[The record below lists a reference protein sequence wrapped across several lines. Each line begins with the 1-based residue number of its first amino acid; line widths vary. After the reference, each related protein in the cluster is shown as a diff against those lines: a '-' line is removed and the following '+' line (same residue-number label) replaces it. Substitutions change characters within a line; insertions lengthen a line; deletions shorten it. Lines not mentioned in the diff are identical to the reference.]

1 MCGAALHN
9 VESRSGENPGAHL
22 FSGDRKMTT
31 LTGNRLVYPW
41 LSLVMLCLCLL
52 GCGSQE
58 GPKEAAKEKAPPA
71 AALPAPPPVG
81 ATTPKTADEYVR
93 QGKEF
98 FTAAQYDQAITAY
111 SEALNLKPQS
121 VQAYNNRGI
130 AYCNKQDFDQAISD
144 FSRAI
149 DIDPK
154 FGKGYNNRAVAYII
168 KGEKDKA
175 RLDVEKAKSLGIPVN
190 QMLIDSLKP
199 DEVKAEEKA
208 KVEAAPSNAPAPG
221 KPAAKGK
228 DKAKAKNN

>member
-1 MCGAALHN
+1 MDTAKC
-9 VESRSGENPGAHL
+9 
-22 FSGDRKMTT
+22 
-31 LTGNRLVYPW
+31 NRLVYLW
-41 LSLVMLCLCLL
+41 LSLVLLCLCSL

-81 ATTPKTADEYVR
+81 ATTLKTADEYIS

-98 FTAAQYDQAITAY
+98 FTAAQYDKAITAY
-111 SEALNLKPQS
+111 SEALNLNPQS
-121 VQAYNNRGI
+121 IQAYNNRGI
-130 AYCNKQDFDQAISD
+130 AYCNKMDFDQAISD
-144 FSRAI
+144 FSRTI
-149 DIDPK
+149 EIDPK
-154 FGKGYNNRAVAYII
+154 FGKAYNNRAVAYMI

-208 KVEAAPSNAPAPG
+208 KVKAAPSNVPAPE